1 MLAFAAV
8 AAFPAQEVAQI
19 AAAAHR
25 HAECPVAEA
34 FDSEGL
40 AARTAHVLALHGV
53 GNVGDV
59 VETQFAR
66 EDDDVREL
74 RVKAKGPEVRDAQ
87 LRREMHGKPER
98 TGALDHG
105 RVRRDDGGNA
115 RLGRSVEH
123 AVHELEFLLIDDAV
137 EREIGFGAGVA
148 AT

>member
-1 MLAFAAV
+1 MT
-8 AAFPAQEVAQI
+8 
-19 AAAAHR
+19 
-25 HAECPVAEA
+25 EA
-34 FDSEGL
+34 LDSEGL
-40 AARTAHVLALHGV
+40 AARPPHVFALHGL

-59 VETQFAR
+59 VERQFAR
-66 EDDDVREL
+66 EHDDVRKL